1 MLDMPDRRTNRAES
15 SSDRDALSDLFR
27 SGRMNAMIAWALVG
41 ALVLVLFESLL
52 DADWVWVL
60 FVGVTGT
67 IVVFVSLTYRD
78 WRMMLPWELLFL
90 ALLPI
95 VTRAVLGGELGTFAY
110 YLSVAALALLI
121 IVQLDMFTP
130 LKLTH
135 WFAVVIVVMTTM
147 AAAAVWAI
155 VRWNMDVYLGT
166 TFLLEPGVS
175 QVDANTQLMVEFA
188 WVTAAGLAAGVL
200 FDAYFRRRGRRLR
213 RLLGRVAR
221 R

>member
-1 MLDMPDRRTNRAES
+1 MADRGSGSTES
-15 SSDRDALSDLFR
+15 STEVDALAHLFR
-27 SGRMNAMIAWALVG
+27 NGRVNALIAWALVG
-41 ALVLVLFESLL
+41 ALMLVLIESVL
-52 DADWVWVL
+52 DADWIWVMFVGITGLIVL
-60 FVGVTGT
+60 FVP
-67 IVVFVSLTYRD
+67 ITYRE

-95 VTRAVLGGELGTFAY
+95 VTRAVLGEELGTFAY
-110 YLSVAALALLI
+110 YLSIAALSLLI

-135 WFAVVIVVMTTM
+135 WFAVGIVVMTTM
-147 AAAAVWAI
+147 AAAAVWSI
-155 VRWNMDVYLGT
+155 VRWNMDVFLGT

-175 QVDANTQLMVEFA
+175 QAEANAQLMIDFA

-213 RLLGRVAR
+213 RLLGRVVR